1 MTMKLFEKNYSWRL
15 LAPMLL
21 ISLPFKSLSL
31 LFLLIFLVHFFSR
44 SSNYHLKEL
53 LIFVTAIVINGLFI
67 VVDLGY
73 SFLSNLTLFTLFIS
87 PLILLIIKNFNT
99 VQRSRKNMLFER
111 SRLKGTIERYIFIQ
125 VLFSVL
131 AIISRGTKEGF
142 RFDVN
147 FGDAIAGTFRLP
159 FTYTPDASNVI
170 FAFTMILVV
179 AIYKFTYRK
188 ETNKL
193 LEYSAYV
200 IIFLSSVNHLFIA
213 LGLALIV
220 VSLDLKR
227 IIRILFAFVFSIY
240 LFSIISP
247 VNFRLITER
256 LNIITSLSSKNT
268 SDEISKNLKVKFI
281 TNSYQDLSDNP
292 VRISLIGLGSGCYSS
307 RAALFFTGEYVA
319 NFPLKSVSPI
329 MKENTYALWKEL
341 KERPKWLQGAF
352 QFPYGSLFSLIM
364 ELGIIITVLIFYKLF
379 AKIQSVTSLKF
390 ALFFIVFV
398 LSSSLVDNYL
408 EYYQSTFILF
418 LVICQIPKFSIEQHE
433 SNKKNLA

>member
-1 MTMKLFEKNYSWRL
+1 MKLFEKNYSWGL

-44 SSNYHLKEL
+44 SSNYQLKEL

-73 SFLSNLTLFTLFIS
+73 SFLSNLALFTLFIS

-99 VQRSRKNMLFER
+99 VQRSRKNMLIER
-111 SRLKGTIERYIFIQ
+111 SSLKGTIERYIFIQ

-131 AIISRGTKEGF
+131 GIISRGAKEGF

-179 AIYKFTYRK
+179 SIYKFTYRR
-188 ETNKL
+188 ETNKI
-193 LEYSAYV
+193 LEFSSYI

-213 LGLALIV
+213 VGLALLIISFTLK
-220 VSLDLKR
+220 SLTR
-227 IIRILFAFVFSIY
+227 ITFISVLSIY
-240 LFSIISP
+240 LFSLISP
-247 VNFRLITER
+247 VNYRLVSERLIAISG
-256 LNIITSLSSKNT
+256 LGAKKNT
-268 SDEISKNLKVKFI
+268 EDVSNNLKLQFI
-281 TNSYQDLSDNP
+281 DNSISDFSNEP
-292 VRISLIGLGSGCYSS
+292 IRYFLVGAGGGCYSS
-307 RAALFFTGEYVA
+307 RAALFFTGEYVSS
-319 NFPLKSVSPI
+319 FPLRSISPP
-329 MKENTYALWKEL
+329 MEKNTYALWKEL
-341 KERPKWLQGAF
+341 LDRPKWLQGAF

-364 ELGIIITVLIFYKLF
+364 ELGIIFTVLIFYKLF

-418 LVICQIPKFSIEQHE
+418 LVICQISKFSIEQHE